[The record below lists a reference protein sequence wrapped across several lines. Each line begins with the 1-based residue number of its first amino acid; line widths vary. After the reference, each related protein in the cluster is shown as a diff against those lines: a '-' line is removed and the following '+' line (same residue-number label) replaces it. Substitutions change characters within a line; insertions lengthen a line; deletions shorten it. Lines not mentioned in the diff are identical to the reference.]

1 MDGRFHRL
9 EVAATLLVVA
19 LGSGGAVA
27 GAGSGFADPV
37 GDVRGGAGPDLTLVS
52 LSHSASTVTLRVRFA
67 QAPPLRVSVKGR
79 WIDMLLIGIDV
90 PPRSLSRGA
99 HGWTGLD
106 YEAGLHGAETTAVV
120 VRAAPATPSQPGR
133 VVARPSVRVSGR
145 TLSFSIARRT
155 LGDPVW
161 IEVVVA
167 AGREMSGQAGGGGSD
182 EAPNRG
188 TFHYQLR
195 R

>member
-1 MDGRFHRL
+1 MSVRRRSTSS
-9 EVAATLLVVA
+9 VACVVA
-19 LGSGGAVA
+19 VLLAVSA
-27 GAGSGFADPV
+27 AAFAARSYSDRV
-37 GDVRGGAGPDLTLVS
+37 GDVKGGSGPDLTS
-52 LSHSASTVTLRVRFA
+52 LTLSSTRTTVTFRVRFTH
-67 QAPPLRVSVKGR
+67 APPLRASTRDGWV
-79 WIDMLLIGIDV
+79 DMLLIGIDV

-145 TLSFSIARRT
+145 TL
-155 LGDPVW
+155 GDPAW

-167 AGREMSGQAGGGGSD
+167 AGREMSGQAAGGGSD